1 MNMQVRQRK
10 LSDDQV
16 RSIREDG
23 RSLSQ
28 LARIHDV
35 SEKTIYLVKKGKRKA
50 GVPDIAPSD
59 HIAPPSKDG
68 QP

>member
-1 MNMQVRQRK
+1 MNVQVRQRK

-28 LARIHDV
+28 LARVYDV

-50 GVPDIAPSD
+50 GVPDIAPAA
-59 HIAPPSKDG
+59 HIAAPSKDE